1 MLLGWGEPCRR
12 SSTLTVTNLHWYI
25 DLQIQTK
32 GILATTTAIFLRLFN
47 QTGWSRKA
55 RWGDTRVECSP
66 QQWEDHNLQEGEI
79 WIKRVQWFLVSY
91 LLKILC
97 RDWPHPS
104 AVWDNL
110 CAVAVCCTL
119 LISTSSTMTTVVR
132 LPEFVPP
139 KSFTVDINSNYED
152 EINHQLSSPLS
163 SYLQV
168 PMQDTTGNNSRVH
181 VVLRHPQYYPE
192 RLEVTA

>member
-1 MLLGWGEPCRR
+1 
-12 SSTLTVTNLHWYI
+12 
-25 DLQIQTK
+25 
-32 GILATTTAIFLRLFN
+32 
-47 QTGWSRKA
+47 
-55 RWGDTRVECSP
+55 
-66 QQWEDHNLQEGEI
+66 
-79 WIKRVQWFLVSY
+79 
-91 LLKILC
+91 
-97 RDWPHPS
+97 
-104 AVWDNL
+104 
-110 CAVAVCCTL
+110 
-119 LISTSSTMTTVVR
+119 MTTVVR